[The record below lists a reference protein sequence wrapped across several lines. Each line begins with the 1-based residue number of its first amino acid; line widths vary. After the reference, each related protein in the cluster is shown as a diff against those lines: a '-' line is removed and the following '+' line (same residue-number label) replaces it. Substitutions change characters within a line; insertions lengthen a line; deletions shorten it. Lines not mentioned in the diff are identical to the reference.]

1 MITLK
6 KHECKLKKLV
16 VIISLSF
23 ISLIIIFCLSTFKY
37 QQLVNEG
44 SIIADKQCL
53 NVNPLII
60 QRKNS
65 YTETIRIAKL
75 NGSEK
80 DYWKEQERY
89 LTISKKYIQ
98 AQQAWLREQK
108 AFMNRADYKFFIPKV
123 IQEAGLL
130 QYQSR
135 EADMK
140 STIAVT
146 EMFKSLTDTNRQKE
160 LVTIIM
166 NEKKKQE
173 AAEAELDKIWKS
185 KSNFDIRVRF
195 IRVPKTKCP
204 KENLNI
210 PEVPNIFA
218 PPKQIFRGPW
228 S

>member
-1 MITLK
+1 MK
-6 KHECKLKKLV
+6 QFK
-16 VIISLSF
+16 IIGLLTFF
-23 ISLIIIFCLSTFKY
+23 IVAIIFLYFGISIYIY

-44 SIIADKQCL
+44 SVIADKQCL

-65 YTETIRIAKL
+65 YTETIRIAKA

-80 DYWKEQERY
+80 DYWKEQENY
-89 LTISKKYIQ
+89 IDISRKYIK
-98 AQQAWLREQK
+98 AQQTWLKEQN
-108 AFMNRADYKFFIPKV
+108 AFINRADYKLFIPKV
-123 IQEAGLL
+123 IQKAGLL

-146 EMFKSLTDTNRQKE
+146 EMFKSLKDTNKQKE
-160 LVTIIM
+160 LVTIIV

-173 AAEAELDKIWKS
+173 EAEDKLDKIWKS

-195 IRVPKTKCP
+195 IRVPNTKCT
-204 KENLNI
+204 KENLDI

-218 PPKQIFRGPW
+218 PPSQIYSGPW

>member
-1 MITLK
+1 MLK
-6 KHECKLKKLV
+6 KHESKLKRLG
-16 VIISLSF
+16 VIITLPLIF
-23 ISLIIIFCLSTFKY
+23 LIIIFCLSTFKY

-44 SIIADKQCL
+44 SVIADKQCL

-65 YTETIRIAKL
+65 YTETIRIAKA

-89 LTISKKYIQ
+89 LAISKKYIQ
-98 AQQAWLREQK
+98 AQQGWLREQK
-108 AFMNRADYKFFIPKV
+108 AFMNRADYKLFIPQI
-123 IQEAGLL
+123 IQKAGIL

-135 EADMK
+135 EADLK

-146 EMFKSLTDTNRQKE
+146 EMFRSLTDTNKQKE
-160 LVTIIM
+160 LATTILK
-166 NEKKKQE
+166 EKKKQE
-173 AAEAELDKIWKS
+173 MAEAELDQIWKS
-185 KSNFDIRVRF
+185 KSNFDIRARF
-195 IRVPKTKCP
+195 IRVPQTKCP
-204 KENLNI
+204 KENLEI

-218 PPKQIFRGPW
+218 PPSQIYSGPL